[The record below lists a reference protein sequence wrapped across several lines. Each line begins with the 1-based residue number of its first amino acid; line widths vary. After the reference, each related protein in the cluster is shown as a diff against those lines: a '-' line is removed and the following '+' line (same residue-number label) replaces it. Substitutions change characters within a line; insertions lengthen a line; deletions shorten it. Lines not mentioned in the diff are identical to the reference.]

1 MLIALGSFA
10 TQHEAT
16 TENTMRNIHQFW
28 DYAATHTDAIITFS
42 ACNMVLAG
50 YSNASYL
57 SESKAC
63 SRADCHFF
71 LLNNSTDPPKNGAVL
86 TVT

>member
-1 MLIALGSFA
+1 MLTTLFSIT
-10 TQHEAT
+10 TQQASPK
-16 TENTMRNIHQFW
+16 ENTMHKIHQFW

-42 ACNMVLAG
+42 AFNMVLAG

-57 SESKAC
+57 SYSKAF

-71 LLNNSTDPPKNGAVL
+71 LLNNSTDPSKNGAVL